1 MKDQKKVFKMNRQ
14 RYFYMVIPLGSIG
27 SKIILWTM
35 STTSLVDL
43 LLTSNFVSQK
53 ILETILYNLRITDR
67 GRLIS
72 LKNFDGQLERDSR
85 GIPYWNVYLQ
95 TTALTTSRCIARA
108 ISKELL
114 KTKNSIDSNIHIS
127 PVDNFQQ
134 CEREKLFSIPKS
146 DFYPAHFS
154 RVILNFEELLRNEQV
169 KEVIKEMPEKYRVLI
184 DNKDE
189 LEST

>member
-14 RYFYMVIPLGSIG
+14 RYFHMVITLGSIG
-27 SKIILWTM
+27 SKTILWTM
-35 STTSLVDL
+35 PTTSLVDL

-53 ILETILYNLRITDR
+53 ILEMILYDLRITDR
-67 GRLIS
+67 GRLIFI
-72 LKNFDGQLERDSR
+72 KNFDGQLERDSR

-95 TTALTTSRCIARA
+95 TTALTTSRFIARA

-114 KTKNSIDSNIHIS
+114 KTKNLIDSNIHIS
-127 PVDNFQQ
+127 PVENFQQ
-134 CEREKLFSIPKS
+134 CEREKLFPIPKS
-146 DFYPAHFS
+146 DFYPGHFS

-189 LEST
+189 LESA

>member
-1 MKDQKKVFKMNRQ
+1 MKDQKKVFKTSRQ
-14 RYFYMVIPLGSIG
+14 RYFHMVITLGSIG

-53 ILETILYNLRITDR
+53 ILETILYNLGIKDR
-67 GRLIS
+67 NRLIS
-72 LKNFDGQLERDSR
+72 IKNFDGQLERDSR

-95 TTALTTSRCIARA
+95 TTALTTSRFIARA

-114 KTKNSIDSNIHIS
+114 KTKNLIDSNIHIS
-127 PVDNFQQ
+127 PVENFQQ
-134 CEREKLFSIPKS
+134 CEREKLFPIPKS
-146 DFYPAHFS
+146 DFYPGHFS

-189 LEST
+189 LESA